1 MFYFAEMRSFLWKPF
16 LCTDKEVICPL
27 SATGSSWEDP
37 IKVIILVLFDFV
49 ILVIIFILLSR
60 IGGYKRL
67 IDSSKAPPPPYLT
80 LTTKVLPSF
89 LVLLVH

>member
-49 ILVIIFILLSR
+49 ILVIIFILLSG
-60 IGGYKRL
+60 IGGY
-67 IDSSKAPPPPYLT
+67 PPLPPLT
-80 LTTKVLPSF
+80 GYNSAQKNPSGMEAGGTPPA
-89 LVLLVH
+89 

>member
-37 IKVIILVLFDFV
+37 IKVIILALFDFV
-49 ILVIIFILLSR
+49 ILVIIFIFLSG
-60 IGGYKRL
+60 IGGYRPLPIYGKL
-67 IDSSKAPPPPYLT
+67 FCPKTHGGMGGYPPP
-80 LTTKVLPSF
+80 
-89 LVLLVH
+89 